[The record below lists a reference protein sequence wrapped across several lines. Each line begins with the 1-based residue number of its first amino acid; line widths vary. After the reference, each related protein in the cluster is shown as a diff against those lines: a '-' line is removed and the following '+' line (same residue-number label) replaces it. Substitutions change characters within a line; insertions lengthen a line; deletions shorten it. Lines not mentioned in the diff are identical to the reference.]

1 MNKINLLI
9 IIFILA
15 SSSVFAI
22 EGVTQFKANISPD
35 FYELPNLLERAEFT
49 LEIIND
55 ESEEKHFRISQ
66 IDPHWVI
73 QSEPFSHWTSGITV
87 PAKSSSFTKLY
98 VKPSSINTGRYKI
111 LLQITPKGEKVMI
124 KKEMIISIPEPS
136 SRIYQPAIETEVEI
150 NEQQD
155 PRDPLKILINLQN
168 KNPLDIKSL
177 RVIIRSDS
185 EDGVMLINE
194 ETITSLKPLG
204 TSGDNKNL
212 LITKDLDHR
221 MSPKEDTIR
230 VTLFYDEEIVE
241 PTIPPN
247 KIRITGYNE
256 IIPSETVDK
265 GLLKKSTTRTYTND
279 GNIEKTDTIKIKTNW
294 FVKIFTRTSP
304 EIMAAK
310 DENGTYWTYSITLK
324 PDETTSTTITTS
336 YRFPVACIIIIIL
349 IILGYFV
356 FRSPVLIYKEVK
368 SVHKKSDGTSE
379 AKIQL
384 HVKNRSAITLED
396 VRIMDKIPPLAGLEK
411 VFHIGTLEPS
421 KITEKEKGG
430 TLMKWDIDEIERFEE
445 RLMVYKIKTK
455 FAVLGGFN
463 LPPAVVRFK
472 TPRGDIRRKGSK
484 VIEVKT

>member
-15 SSSVFAI
+15 VSSVSAI

-55 ESEEKHFRISQ
+55 ENEAKHFRITQ
-66 IDPHWVI
+66 MDPHWVI
-73 QSEPFSHWTSGITV
+73 QTEPFSHWTSGITV

-98 VKPSSINTGRYKI
+98 VKPSSIDTGRYKI
-111 LLQITPKGEKVMI
+111 LLEISPKGEKVMI

-136 SRIYQPAIETEVEI
+136 SRIYQPAIRTEVEI

-155 PRDPLKILINLQN
+155 PREPLKISIQLQN
-168 KNPLDIKSL
+168 QNPLDIKSL
-177 RVIIRSDS
+177 KVIIKSDS
-185 EDGVMLINE
+185 EDGVVLINE

-204 TSGDNKNL
+204 TSGDKKILN
-212 LITKDLDHR
+212 ITKKLDPR
-221 MSPKEDTIR
+221 MSMKEDIIR
-230 VTLFYDEEIVE
+230 VTLLYEGEIIE

-247 KIRITGYNE
+247 KISITGYTEILSSE
-256 IIPSETVDK
+256 IIDK
-265 GLLKKSTTRTYTND
+265 GFLKKSTTRTYTND
-279 GNIEKTDTIKIKTNW
+279 GNIEKTDIIKIKTNW
-294 FVKIFTRTSP
+294 FAKMFTKTSP
-304 EIMAAK
+304 EIKTAK
-310 DENGTYWTYSITLK
+310 DETGTYWTYSITLK

-336 YRFPVACIIIIIL
+336 YRWPVAGIIIIIL

-356 FRSPVLIYKEVK
+356 FRSPILIYKEVK
-368 SVHKKSDGTSE
+368 SVHKRSDGTSE

-384 HVKNRSAITLED
+384 HIKNRSAMTLED
-396 VRIMDKIPPLAGLEK
+396 VRIMDKVPPLAGLEK

-445 RLMVYKIKTK
+445 RLIVYKIKTK

-463 LPPAVVRFK
+463 LPSAMVRFK

-484 VIEVKT
+484 IIEVKT